1 MVNSNQTAVRQGLRF
16 DSQNS
21 HLQPVNHRTNSDN
34 IRDGRGEEDPLQNP
48 RPPEKLKSPP
58 LVNNRCHEQNLM
70 LRAKRWS
77 CRLSER
83 ASVIWGGW
91 GSQTGSDDEPPPPVP
106 RHRTDSKYNASTSD
120 RNHVRLLDK
129 RTKSY
134 TCRELMCIVFLPCLL
149 ICLLGIA
156 CSALVIYY
164 QLGKEY
170 EQEISTLSSELTSAR
185 DQTGVYMSSQ
195 KYQGLIDQ
203 VNRQKIAIDNEK
215 EAVRELGSVLK
226 KKTHELNESTRKFND
241 LKETLDCTW
250 TIIQKTGG
258 SSLLKHLEAECK
270 LSQRAHLLLA
280 VNDEAA
286 IDKKLVEQAEKR
298 RPVPGV
304 EGIPSKQRHSHGHGH
319 MENTDRQHWLL
330 GSNSQMSSESNEFQQ
345 FLATEFT
352 RMEQNIID
360 FSNQQDIFC
369 NEFRRSL
376 EDEVEKRHRDLA
388 KLSSS
393 LTKMLETQLKTVGK
407 LSSLATD
414 QLYAEQKW
422 VTGYLKTARNEAD
435 KESSTMQKFLTEGI
449 LIWLQQVDTSLRDQG
464 NTLDLLQHNINSGMT
479 AISGDRNNFLNSQK
493 KMLMTANNKVK
504 ALSQLQLAELQSIV
518 EREEKV
524 KQSESQFGVR
534 FKEAKRKIDGLLS
547 SLLSEYDS
555 YSALV
560 NKTSE
565 ATARNLA
572 STTSRTEQMTSLV
585 NMAISQTMDENNDFK
600 FKTESKEKLLHN
612 EMIQKVEQ
620 SVAENKV
627 INKNLDKV
635 EIQTKQFI
643 GERQGAWELHYSN
656 QEIQLRKKADKNK
669 ELLQKHQ
676 SQSQDLHSLVRTATN
691 SLESVL
697 ETHRQSDSRKT
708 AERQADLQAQCKN
721 MGTFTELLSSELHA
735 RDSDLANYFFNS
747 GRDEKDTSVK
757 K

>member
-1 MVNSNQTAVRQGLRF
+1 MVNSNKSAGRQAMLF
-16 DSQNS
+16 DRETP
-21 HLQPVNHRTNSDN
+21 HLQPANHRTNSEN
-34 IRDGRGEEDPLQNP
+34 TRDGRGEEDPLQNP
-48 RPPEKLKSPP
+48 RPPEKLKSPS

-91 GSQTGSDDEPPPPVP
+91 GSQSGTSEDEPPPPVP
-106 RHRTDSKYNASTSD
+106 RHRTDSKYNASFSD

-170 EQEISTLSSELTSAR
+170 EQEISALSSELAAAR
-185 DQTGVYMSSQ
+185 DQMGVYMSSH

-215 EAVRELGSVLK
+215 EAVSELGSMLK
-226 KKTHELNESTRKFND
+226 KKTHELKESTRKFHD

-258 SSLLKHLEAECK
+258 SSLLKHLESECK

-286 IDKKLVEQAEKR
+286 VD
-298 RPVPGV
+298 RPVDKTENLKPGAGV
-304 EGIPSKQRHSHGHGH
+304 AGAKTKNRHSHGQAG
-319 MENTDRQHWLL
+319 NSDRQHWLL
-330 GSNSQMSSESNEFQQ
+330 GSNSQMSTESNEFQQ

-376 EDEVEKRHRDLA
+376 DNEVEKRHRDLG

-393 LTKMLETQLKTVGK
+393 LGKMLETQLKTVGK
-407 LSSLATD
+407 LSGLATD

-435 KESSTMQKFLTEGI
+435 KESSSMQKFLTEGI
-449 LIWLQQVDTSLRDQG
+449 LIWLQQVHSSLRDQG
-464 NTLDLLQHNINSGMT
+464 NTLDLLQQNINSGMT
-479 AISGDRNNFLNSQK
+479 AISGDRNNFLNNQK

-504 ALSQLQLAELQSIV
+504 ALSQLQLAELKSIA

-547 SLLSEYDS
+547 SLLSEYES
-555 YSALV
+555 YSTLI
-560 NKTSE
+560 NKTAE

-585 NMAISQTMDENNDFK
+585 NMAVGKTMDDNKEFQ
-600 FKTESKEKLLHN
+600 FKTESKEKLLLS
-612 EMIQKVEQ
+612 EMIQKVEE
-620 SVAENKV
+620 SVTDNKV
-627 INKNLDKV
+627 SNKKV
-635 EIQTKQFI
+635 DQVELQTKQFI

-656 QEIQLRKKADKNK
+656 QEIQLRKKTDKNK
-669 ELLQKHQ
+669 EILQKHQ

-735 RDSDLANYFFNS
+735 RDSDMANYFFNS
-747 GRDEKDTSVK
+747 GRNEKDTSGK

>member
-1 MVNSNQTAVRQGLRF
+1 M
-16 DSQNS
+16 
-21 HLQPVNHRTNSDN
+21 
-34 IRDGRGEEDPLQNP
+34 
-48 RPPEKLKSPP
+48 
-58 LVNNRCHEQNLM
+58 
-70 LRAKRWS
+70 
-77 CRLSER
+77 
-83 ASVIWGGW
+83 
-91 GSQTGSDDEPPPPVP
+91 
-106 RHRTDSKYNASTSD
+106 ST
-120 RNHVRLLDK
+120 
-129 RTKSY
+129 
-134 TCRELMCIVFLPCLL
+134 
-149 ICLLGIA
+149 
-156 CSALVIYY
+156 
-164 QLGKEY
+164 
-170 EQEISTLSSELTSAR
+170 
-185 DQTGVYMSSQ
+185 
-195 KYQGLIDQ
+195 
-203 VNRQKIAIDNEK
+203 
-215 EAVRELGSVLK
+215 
-226 KKTHELNESTRKFND
+226 
-241 LKETLDCTW
+241 
-250 TIIQKTGG
+250 
-258 SSLLKHLEAECK
+258 
-270 LSQRAHLLLA
+270 
-280 VNDEAA
+280 
-286 IDKKLVEQAEKR
+286 
-298 RPVPGV
+298 
-304 EGIPSKQRHSHGHGH
+304 
-319 MENTDRQHWLL
+319 
-330 GSNSQMSSESNEFQQ
+330 ESNEFQQ

-393 LTKMLETQLKTVGK
+393 LSKMLETQLQTVGK

-449 LIWLQQVDTSLRDQG
+449 LIWLQQVDSSLRDQG
-464 NTLDLLQHNINSGMT
+464 NTLDSLQKNINSGMT
-479 AISGDRNNFLNSQK
+479 AISGDRNNFLNNQK

-504 ALSQLQLAELQSIV
+504 ALSQLQLAELQSIA

-547 SLLSEYDS
+547 SLLSEYES
-555 YSALV
+555 YSDLV

-565 ATARNLA
+565 ATSRNLA
-572 STTSRTEQMTSLV
+572 STSSRTEQMTSLV
-585 NMAISQTMDENNDFK
+585 NMAISQTMDQNKDFQY
-600 FKTESKEKLLHN
+600 KTGSKEKLLHS
-612 EMIQKVEQ
+612 EMVQKVEQ
-620 SVAENKV
+620 SVTENKV

-635 EIQTKQFI
+635 EVQTKQFI

-708 AERQADLQAQCKN
+708 AERQADLQGQCKN

-747 GRDEKDTSVK
+747 GRDEKDTSSVK

>member
-1 MVNSNQTAVRQGLRF
+1 MTVRPGGRYDNQP
-16 DSQNS
+16 
-21 HLQPVNHRTNSDN
+21 HMQPLNPRTNSES

-48 RPPEKLKSPP
+48 RPPEKLKSPT

-91 GSQTGSDDEPPPPVP
+91 GSQSDDEPPPPVP

-164 QLGKEY
+164 QLGQEY
-170 EQEISTLSSELTSAR
+170 EQELSSLSSELATAR
-185 DQTGVYMSSQ
+185 DQTGVYLSTQ

-215 EAVRELGSVLK
+215 EAARELGALLK
-226 KKTHELNESTRKFND
+226 KKTHELSESTRKFND

-270 LSQRAHLLLA
+270 LSARAHLLLA
-280 VNDEAA
+280 VSDEAA
-286 IDKKLVEQAEKR
+286 KEKKVEKQRVEVLPAET
-298 RPVPGV
+298 
-304 EGIPSKQRHSHGHGH
+304 QRHSHGHGQ
-319 MENTDRQHWLL
+319 TDRQHWLL

-393 LTKMLETQLKTVGK
+393 LSKMLETQLKTVGK

-435 KESSTMQKFLTEGI
+435 KESSTMQKFLTEGM
-449 LIWLQQVDTSLRDQG
+449 LIWLQQVDSSLRDQG
-464 NTLDLLQHNINSGMT
+464 NTLDSLQQNINSGMT
-479 AISGDRNNFLNSQK
+479 ALSGDRNNFLNSQK
-493 KMLMTANNKVK
+493 KMLLTANNKVK
-504 ALSQLQLAELQSIV
+504 ALSQVQLAELQSIT
-518 EREEKV
+518 EREEKLRE
-524 KQSESQFGVR
+524 SESQFGAR

-547 SLLSEYDS
+547 SLFSEYES
-555 YSALV
+555 YSDLV
-560 NKTSE
+560 NKTSD

-585 NMAISQTMDENNDFK
+585 NMAISQTMGQNKDYQ
-600 FKTESKEKLLHN
+600 FKTEAKEKLLN
-612 EMIQKVEQ
+612 TEIINKIEE
-620 SVAENKV
+620 SVNENKI

-635 EIQTKQFI
+635 ELQTKQFT

-676 SQSQDLHSLVRTATN
+676 SESQDLHSLVRTATN

-697 ETHRQSDSRKT
+697 ESHRQSDTRKT

-747 GRDEKDTSVK
+747 GRGEKEGVVTK
-757 K
+757 

>member
-48 RPPEKLKSPP
+48 RPPEKLKSPA

-91 GSQTGSDDEPPPPVP
+91 GSQTGSQSDDEPPPPVP

-215 EAVRELGSVLK
+215 EAVRELGSMLK

-286 IDKKLVEQAEKR
+286 IDKKVVEQAEKR

-304 EGIPSKQRHSHGHGH
+304 IPSKQRHSHGHGH
-319 MENTDRQHWLL
+319 MENTERQHWLL
-330 GSNSQMSSESNEFQQ
+330 GSNSQMSTESNEFQQ

-393 LTKMLETQLKTVGK
+393 LTKMLETQLQTVGK

-449 LIWLQQVDTSLRDQG
+449 LIWLQQVDSSLRDQG
-464 NTLDLLQHNINSGMT
+464 NTLDLLQNNINSGMT

-547 SLLSEYDS
+547 SLLSEYES

-560 NKTSE
+560 NKTSD

-585 NMAISQTMDENNDFK
+585 NMAISKTMDENKDFQ

-620 SVAENKV
+620 SVTENKV

-635 EIQTKQFI
+635 ELQTKQFI

-708 AERQADLQAQCKN
+708 AERQADLQSQCKN

-747 GRDEKDTSVK
+747 GRDEKGTSVK